1 MENKKKKCSFKDHKE
16 TDATIYCQECK
27 IYMCNKCANYHK
39 GLLESHN
46 QNNIDEKVK
55 NAFIGYCNEENHNQ
69 FQLKYF
75 CKNHNQLCCAACIAK
90 INEKGDGQHKDCDI
104 CILEKIKDEKKN
116 KLKENIKCLEDL
128 TVNLENSKNELK
140 LLFEKVNEN
149 KEELKLKIQKIFT
162 KIRNSLNEREDILLQ
177 EIDTRFNNLFFNE
190 DIIKETEKLPNKIKI
205 SLEKGKEIEKEWND
219 DKLNALINDCINIE
233 NNIKNINIINEII
246 KKCDR
251 NKNIT
256 IKFYPQNEE
265 GMKEIL
271 DSIRIFGKIHY
282 NQFTF
287 RECPKNISGSNREYS
302 VTGEKGNIL
311 TKIGRESWIGI
322 LCKFELEKS
331 KEHKWKIKILKNYY
345 NRIRIGIV
353 PFDFDIKSDDYSCG
367 WCFYIFDSCLYSGP
381 PLNYSGKETNLSKVK
396 DEIIIIMDMNK
407 RTLKF
412 IINNEDK
419 GESYADIP
427 LDKPLVPVVFLYDK
441 DDSVMITEC

>member
-190 DIIKETEKLPNKIKI
+190 DIIK
-205 SLEKGKEIEKEWND
+205 
-219 DKLNALINDCINIE
+219 
-233 NNIKNINIINEII
+233 
-246 KKCDR
+246 
-251 NKNIT
+251 
-256 IKFYPQNEE
+256 
-265 GMKEIL
+265 
-271 DSIRIFGKIHY
+271 
-282 NQFTF
+282 
-287 RECPKNISGSNREYS
+287 
-302 VTGEKGNIL
+302 
-311 TKIGRESWIGI
+311 
-322 LCKFELEKS
+322 
-331 KEHKWKIKILKNYY
+331 
-345 NRIRIGIV
+345 
-353 PFDFDIKSDDYSCG
+353 
-367 WCFYIFDSCLYSGP
+367 
-381 PLNYSGKETNLSKVK
+381 
-396 DEIIIIMDMNK
+396 
-407 RTLKF
+407 
-412 IINNEDK
+412 
-419 GESYADIP
+419 
-427 LDKPLVPVVFLYDK
+427 
-441 DDSVMITEC
+441 